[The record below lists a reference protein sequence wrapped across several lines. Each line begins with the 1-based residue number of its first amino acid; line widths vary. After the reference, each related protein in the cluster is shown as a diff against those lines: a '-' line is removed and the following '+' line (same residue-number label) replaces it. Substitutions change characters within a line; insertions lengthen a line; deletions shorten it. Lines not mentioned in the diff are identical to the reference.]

1 MCCQLLV
8 HVFENIPVYSHVIFF
23 FFFFCN
29 SLAKILSVLFFF
41 FFLKLTKGKKITA
54 PGDNKPD
61 DKGETPK
68 DKDLKEIKPE
78 VKDTKIE
85 TIQPLSEGPTKAKNI
100 KRKAKLIKTPI
111 IGILTYFIHG
121 RNILKEEWGEK

>member
-1 MCCQLLV
+1 M
-8 HVFENIPVYSHVIFF
+8 
-23 FFFFCN
+23 
-29 SLAKILSVLFFF
+29 SVLFIFF
-41 FFLKLTKGKKITA
+41 LFFLKLTKRHKVTT

-121 RNILKEEWGEK
+121 RNILKEEGVKNS